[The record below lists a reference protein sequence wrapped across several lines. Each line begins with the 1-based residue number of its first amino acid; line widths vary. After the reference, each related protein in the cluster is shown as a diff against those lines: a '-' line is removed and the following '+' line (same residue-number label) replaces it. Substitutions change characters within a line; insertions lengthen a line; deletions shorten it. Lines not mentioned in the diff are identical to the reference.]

1 MAAHTTYR
9 FLEPRPGSPYRQ
21 LFVRGRKLRAE
32 ILYRATIGPEP
43 RTPEEV
49 AHDYNVPVEAVE
61 EAIHYC
67 RHHEEVLRQERE
79 AVLADI
85 RARGLDKPPFVPTN
99 GASGT

>member
-1 MAAHTTYR
+1 MAVHMTYKC
-9 FLEPRPGSPYRQ
+9 LEPRAGSPYRQ

-32 ILYRATIGPEP
+32 ILYRATVGPEP

-49 AHDYNVPVEAVE
+49 AYDYNVPVEAVA

-67 RHHEEVLRQERE
+67 LHHEEVLRQERE

-85 RARGLDKPPFVPTN
+85 RARGLDKPPFVPIN
-99 GASGT
+99 GASGA

>member
-1 MAAHTTYR
+1 MAVHTTYR
-9 FLEPRPGSPYRQ
+9 FLEPWPGSPYRQ

-43 RTPEEV
+43 RTLEEV

-67 RHHEEVLRQERE
+67 RHHEEVLHQERE
-79 AVLADI
+79 AVRVDI
-85 RARGLDKPPFVPTN
+85 RARGLDKPPFVLTN
-99 GASGT
+99 VASGA